1 MTTIT
6 ISRQSG
12 SEGNII
18 TKMLSQRLGCK
29 FFDKEMMAQLAELI
43 GLDAT
48 KIKDLKAEDHHVKT
62 FWEEAFSNF
71 ALPMV
76 DPSIWVLTTE
86 YQSREVMDLSQVI
99 TLINAAYLHSEDLII
114 VGRGSQIILGD
125 KPDVLHVRIVAP
137 LEVRIHRWTERE
149 GISYEEAK
157 KVVENR
163 NRKHIDFIK
172 THFHEDINNPELYDL
187 IINTGKLSL
196 DKAVDLIIDASKNLL
211 S

>member
-1 MTTIT
+1 MTVIT

-18 TKMLSQRLGCK
+18 TKMLSQQLDCR
-29 FFDKEMMAQLAELI
+29 FFDKEMMAQLADQL
-43 GLDAT
+43 GLDAS

-62 FWEEAFSNF
+62 FWEEAFSN
-71 ALPMV
+71 LSYPMV

-86 YQSREVMDLSQVI
+86 YQAREAMDLSQVI
-99 TLINAAYLHSEDLII
+99 TLINAAYDQGEDIII

-137 LEVRIHRWTERE
+137 LETRIQRWMDRE

-157 KVVENR
+157 KVVNQR
-163 NRKHIDFIK
+163 NKKHVDFLK
-172 THFHEDINNPELYDL
+172 TYFKEDINKPELYDL
-187 IINTGKLSL
+187 IINTDKLSL
-196 DKAVDLIIDASKNLL
+196 EEAVDLITHAAKSL
-211 S
+211 

>member
-1 MTTIT
+1 MTIIT

-29 FFDKEMMAQLAELI
+29 FFDKEMMAQLAEVI

-48 KIKDLKAEDHHVKT
+48 KIKDLKAEDHHVKS
-62 FWEEAFSNF
+62 FWEEAFSNL

-76 DPSIWVLTTE
+76 DPSIWVLTTQ
-86 YQSREVMDLSQVI
+86 YQAREALDLSQVI
-99 TLINAAYLHSEDLII
+99 NLINAAYVHGEDLII
-114 VGRGSQIILGD
+114 VGRGSQIILND

-137 LEVRIHRWTERE
+137 LETRIQRWMKRE

-163 NRKHIDFIK
+163 NKKHIDFIK

-187 IINTGKLSL
+187 IVNTGKLSL
-196 DKAVDLIIDASKNLL
+196 EKVVDLIIDASRSLL
-211 S
+211 N

>member
-1 MTTIT
+1 MTIIT

-29 FFDKEMMAQLAELI
+29 FFDKAMMAQLAELI

-48 KIKDLKAEDHHVKT
+48 RIKDLTAEDHHVKS
-62 FWEEAFSNF
+62 FWEEAFSNL
-71 ALPMV
+71 AYPML

-86 YQSREVMDLSQVI
+86 YQAREAMDLSQVI
-99 TLINAAYLHSEDLII
+99 TLINAAYVHNKDLII

-137 LEVRIHRWTERE
+137 LEVRIQRWMKRE

-157 KVVENR
+157 KIVNQR
-163 NRKHIDFIK
+163 NKKHIDFIK
-172 THFHEDINNPELYDL
+172 TYFHEDINKTELYDL

-196 DKAVDLIIDASKNLL
+196 EKAVDLIIDAANSL
-211 S
+211 